1 MPKMAGS
8 AAKQGAEPSA
18 TGLPDSPA
26 GGWSTRRPKLTDL
39 TSAPPIRPSKHAAGR
54 LPPLIFGALYGMR
67 DHLSESKID
76 NIRKKIGIFMDSRYH
91 PQAIEAKWQA
101 RWQEDHLFTVTEA
114 PERPKYYLLEMFPYP
129 SGKIHMGH
137 VRNYTIGDVVARY
150 KRMRGFNV
158 LHPMGWDAFGMPAEN
173 AAIANNTHPA
183 KWTYENIDTMRAQL
197 KRLGFSYDWHRELA
211 TCRPE
216 YYRWEQWLFL
226 KMVEKGMAYRKESFV
241 NWCEPCQTVLANE
254 QVEAGMCWRC
264 GHAVRQKKLWQ
275 WFFKITD
282 FAEDLLVHCDKLPG
296 WPDKVTTMQRNWI
309 GKSFGA
315 EIRFA
320 VEAGDQV
327 ISVFT
332 TRPDTLFGATF
343 MCLAPEHPLV
353 PELTAGKEQEAA
365 VTAFVERIALQD
377 RSSRAIENYEKE
389 GVFTGAYCI
398 NPVNGRRMP
407 IYTANFALM
416 EYGTGAVM
424 SVPAHDQ
431 RDFDFA
437 RKYDLPVVV
446 VVNPPD
452 EQLDGET
459 MQAAYTGEGSMVNSG
474 SFDGLDNQEAMQAI
488 TEHLARNNA
497 GQQTVSFRLRD
508 WGISRQRYWGAP
520 IPMIHCKTCGIV
532 PVPEADLPIVLPED
546 ADLLEGGRSPLP
558 DLEAFAKTRCPQ
570 CGREDARRE
579 TDTMDTFVESS
590 WYFERYCS
598 PRCDTAMFDTDAVA
612 YWMPVDQYI
621 GGVEHAILHLLY
633 SRYYTRVLESLG
645 LVTFKEPFTRLLTQ
659 GMVCKETTACPEH
672 GFLFPEQA
680 DETESGRTCRQ
691 CGREVVVGRVEK
703 MSKSKKNVI
712 DPNVLLDQYGADT
725 TRLFCLFAAPPER
738 DLEWSDQGV
747 EGSYRFLQRVW
758 RLADRWLP
766 LLDGR
771 EGQSVAADMLDA
783 ATKELFRKT
792 HETIKR
798 VTQDIEER
806 FHFNTVISAVMEL
819 VNVLQAIEPSETEA
833 AGQQAVRF
841 AFQTTVLLLSPI
853 VPHFCEELWEAL
865 GHDRSVLLAPWPA
878 YDEAATVKEEVE
890 IVVQVNGK
898 LRSRFPAA
906 LDADDATLEK
916 IALADERTVRFIEG
930 KAVRKVIVIK
940 NKLVNIVV

>member
-1 MPKMAGS
+1 
-8 AAKQGAEPSA
+8 
-18 TGLPDSPA
+18 
-26 GGWSTRRPKLTDL
+26 
-39 TSAPPIRPSKHAAGR
+39 
-54 LPPLIFGALYGMR
+54 
-67 DHLSESKID
+67 
-76 NIRKKIGIFMDSRYH
+76 MDSRYH
-91 PQAIEAKWQA
+91 PQTIETKWQN
-101 RWQEDHLFTVTEA
+101 RWQDEKVFNVVEM
-114 PERPKYYLLEMFPYP
+114 PGQEKYYLLEMFPYP

-183 KWTYENIDTMRAQL
+183 KWTYDNIDAMRAQL
-197 KRLGFSYDWHRELA
+197 KRLGFSYDWERELA

-226 KMVEKGMAYRKESFV
+226 KMVERGMAYRKESYV

-254 QVEAGMCWRC
+254 QVEAGLCWRC
-264 GHAVRQKKLWQ
+264 GKAVRQKKLWQ

-282 FAEDLLVHCDKLPG
+282 FAEDLLVHCDMLPG

-309 GKSFGA
+309 GKSVGA
-315 EIRFA
+315 EIRFPVQGSA
-320 VEAGDQV
+320 AV

-332 TRPDTLFGATF
+332 TRQDTVFGATF

-353 PELTAGKEQEAA
+353 PELSAGTGQEAA
-365 VTAFVERIALQD
+365 VAEFIVRISLQD
-377 RSSRAIENYEKE
+377 RSSKAIENYEKE

-398 NPVNGRRMP
+398 NPMNGRTMP

-437 RKYDLPVVV
+437 RKYGLPVVIV
-446 VVNPPD
+446 VSPAD
-452 EQLDGET
+452 QTLDGNT
-459 MQAAYTGEGSMVNSG
+459 MEAAYIGEGAMINSG
-474 SFDGLDNQEAMQAI
+474 AFNGMHNREAMEKIAAFMEKNGI
-488 TEHLARNNA
+488 
-497 GQQTVSFRLRD
+497 GKKTVSFRLRD

-520 IPMIHCKTCGIV
+520 IPMIHCDGCGIV

-558 DLEAFAKTRCPQ
+558 VLDQFSKTRCPR
-570 CGREDARRE
+570 CGRDDARRE

-598 PRCDTAMFDTDAVA
+598 PRCDTAMFDTRAVD

-633 SRYYTRVLESLG
+633 SRYFTRVLASLG
-645 LVTFKEPFTRLLTQ
+645 LVKFKEPFTRLLTQ

-672 GFLFPEQA
+672 GFLFPEQVA
-680 DETESGRTCRQ
+680 EDGDVKRTCMQ
-691 CGREVVVGRVEK
+691 CGQPVTIGRVEK

-712 DPNVLLDQYGADT
+712 DPNVLLDAYGADT

-738 DLEWSDQGV
+738 DLEWSEQGV
-747 EGSYRFLQRVW
+747 EGSFRFLQRVW
-758 RLADRWLP
+758 RLAERWLP
-766 LLDGR
+766 LLADGHRGSEDVQAMDTPLR
-771 EGQSVAADMLDA
+771 ELY
-783 ATKELFRKT
+783 RKT
-792 HETIKR
+792 HATIKR
-798 VTQDIEER
+798 VTQDIDER

-819 VNVLQAIEPSETEA
+819 VNAMQAIDESGPGV
-833 AGQQAVRF
+833 AGNGTMRF
-841 AFQTTVLLLSPI
+841 ALETAVLLLSPV

-865 GHDRSVLLAPWPA
+865 GHEKSVLLSPWPSF
-878 YDEAATVKEEVE
+878 DDAATVKDEVE
-890 IVVQVNGK
+890 VVVQVNGK
-898 LRSRFPAA
+898 VRSRFTVAV
-906 LDADDATLEK
+906 DADAETLK
-916 IALADERTVRFIEG
+916 QNALSDDRIVRFIDG
-930 KAVRKVIVIK
+930 KPVRKLITVK
-940 NKLVNIVV
+940 NKLVNIVI